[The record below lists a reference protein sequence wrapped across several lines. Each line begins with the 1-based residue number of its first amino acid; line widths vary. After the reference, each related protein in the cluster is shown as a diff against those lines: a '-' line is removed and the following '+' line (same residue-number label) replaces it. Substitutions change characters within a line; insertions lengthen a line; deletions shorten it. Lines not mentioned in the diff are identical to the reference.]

1 MSDKIIDPHV
11 HFFNLTEGQYTWL
24 QGSNPP
30 AWPNLDK
37 IKKQITASELKAAC
51 PFQLKALVHL
61 EAGFD
66 NQAPVNELN
75 WLATHLND
83 IPYRAISYSA
93 IDASSKHFEASLNK
107 LEHPSLVGIRD
118 ITEGE
123 ETKRLLTP
131 HCQDN
136 LAMLASENLHFE
148 AQFEIEDMQVTEQ
161 LIKYCTALPSLRV
174 VINHLGFISNEQIWL
189 EAIIKLSRCD
199 NIAIKFSGL
208 EFTQI
213 ATNKHLWL
221 INNLVKYFGENRVM
235 FASNFPVCQIN
246 TSYTN
251 CWQHY
256 HSLCS
261 QSSLWHKLSYKNAHE
276 IYQIV

>member
-37 IKKQITASELKAAC
+37 IKKQIVASELKAAC
-51 PFQLKALVHL
+51 PFQLEALVHI

-66 NQAPVNELN
+66 NQAPINELN
-75 WLATHLND
+75 WLATHLDD
-83 IPYRAISYSA
+83 IPYRAISYSP
-93 IDASSKHFEASLNK
+93 IDASPKQFEASLNK

-118 ITEGE
+118 ITEGDE
-123 ETKRLLTP
+123 ARRLLTP
-131 HCQDN
+131 HCLDN
-136 LAMLASENLHFE
+136 LAFLAAENLHFE
-148 AQFEIEDMQVTEQ
+148 AQFEIENIQITEQ

-174 VINHLGFISNEQIWL
+174 VINHLGFISDEQRWL

-221 INNLVKYFGENRVM
+221 VDNLVKYFGEHRVM

-246 TSYTN
+246 TSYEN

-261 QSSLWHKLSYKNAHE
+261 LPSLWHQLSYKNAYE
-276 IYQIV
+276 IYLIA